1 MSPSRLAGIVS
12 VSLLFAALAFS
23 SAAVAAKRHATPA
36 PSQGTPQGTPTDRR
50 IYKVD
55 SVVATVKGRVL
66 VIEAKGAVRSGGW
79 RDGRLHRIHASE
91 PGTVAVEFVATPPS
105 PDMTVIEGL
114 VPISASLKLPAARKL
129 SAVRAAAEA
138 NEVTSQ
144 ILH

>member
-1 MSPSRLAGIVS
+1 MSPSRLSLAGIFS

-23 SAAVAAKRHATPA
+23 SVAVAAKRHAAPA
-36 PSQGTPQGTPTDRR
+36 PSQGTPTDRR

-79 RDGRLHRIHASE
+79 QNGRLHRIHASQ
-91 PGTVAVEFVATPPS
+91 PDTVAVEFVATPPS

>member
-1 MSPSRLAGIVS
+1 MSPSRLSLAGIFS

-23 SAAVAAKRHATPA
+23 SVAVAAKRHAAPA
-36 PSQGTPQGTPTDRR
+36 PSQATPTDRR

-114 VPISASLKLPAARKL
+114 VPISASLKLPAGRKL
-129 SAVRAAAEA
+129 ATVRAVAEA